1 MGLFKK
7 AVDRM
12 VSDKIPHKR
21 RKRMIVFIAIL
32 TVLSMTTSTVAWFT
46 VNTFAGVQLFEL
58 HISTADD
65 LRVSMENHGSDIS
78 LYTHVITNEMVNTY
92 LGKYNT
98 TLNDMLLAPVTT
110 GNGSTYTFQNGTVV
124 EENKRGTYL
133 QFKCWFIGTR
143 DMYVH
148 LTTEGVPIEQEG
160 VTGVPTTK
168 VESTSPAPQNEI
180 TQAIRVGFG
189 SDNGFKAYE
198 PNKGA
203 QVTSISTF
211 DLPSGQMV
219 YSNDNQ
225 LFHLDEL
232 TPKEVTI
239 TVWMEG
245 EDPQCDNDVQ
255 GAQLTLQ
262 MSFVACDENGTP
274 IA

>member
-1 MGLFKK
+1 MGLIQK

-12 VSDKIPHKR
+12 VSEKVPHRR
-21 RKRMIVFIAIL
+21 RKRLIIFIAIITL
-32 TVLSMTTSTVAWFT
+32 LSMTTSTVAWFT
-46 VNTFAGVQLFEL
+46 VNTFAGVKVFEL

-78 LYTHVITNEMVNTY
+78 QYTHVITNEMVNTY
-92 LGKYNT
+92 LGRYNT
-98 TLNDMLLAPVTT
+98 KLDDMLLAPVTT
-110 GNGSTYTFQNGTVV
+110 GNGSTYTFQNGTVA

-143 DMYVH
+143 EMYVH
-148 LTTEGVPIEQEG
+148 LTTEGVANDENQG
-160 VTGVPTTK
+160 VDGTK
-168 VESTSPAPQNEI
+168 VSTTSPAPQNEI
-180 TQAIRVGFG
+180 VEAIRVGFG

-198 PNKGA
+198 PNRGA
-203 QVTSISTF
+203 QVTSITTF

-219 YSNDNQ
+219 YGNDNQ
-225 LFHLDEL
+225 LFHLDAL
-232 TPKEVTI
+232 TPKEVTV

-262 MSFVACDENGTP
+262 LSFVACDENGTP